1 MKIRNTVFLIVLV
14 VVVAAVG
21 FIAVNGL
28 RINEYIRVKPVGEA
42 ISLGLDL
49 RGGVYA
55 VYQAE
60 SEGVENFDVLLSGTI
75 EVLRNRLD
83 GQGFTEATVT
93 QQGVDRIRVEIPD
106 VSNTEEIVDIIG
118 TPALL
123 EFVDPNGTVI
133 MTGADVQTAAASYLD
148 AQYVVSFD
156 LTDEGSQI
164 FAEATQ
170 EFLGQAISIQLDGN
184 VISAPSVDAVITGG
198 SGYIKGNFTLEDAQE
213 LAMLIQSGALPLEI
227 QEIEV
232 RSVSATLGVEALD
245 KSLMA
250 GLIGICLVFAFM
262 IVRYRFCGL
271 IASFALVIF
280 MLLDFYALALMPGVQ
295 LTIHG
300 IAGIVLTIGMAVD
313 ANVITYERIREE
325 IALGKS
331 LRASADAGFK
341 NAMSAIID
349 SNITTMIAGFVLMFF
364 GTGSIKGFAITLLV
378 GVIASMITAVI
389 ISRALVRSVLKA
401 GFSSRKIFIR

>member
-1 MKIRNTVFLIVLV
+1 M
-14 VVVAAVG
+14 AADDDS
-21 FIAVNGL
+21 
-28 RINEYIRVKPVGEA
+28 P
-42 ISLGLDL
+42 
-49 RGGVYA
+49 
-55 VYQAE
+55 
-60 SEGVENFDVLLSGTI
+60 
-75 EVLRNRLD
+75 
-83 GQGFTEATVT
+83 
-93 QQGVDRIRVEIPD
+93 
-106 VSNTEEIVDIIG
+106 
-118 TPALL
+118 
-123 EFVDPNGTVI
+123 DPNGTVI